1 MVRSVSNPLC
11 HDSAITY
18 TRDNCIIEVFSG
30 GFVDLELERVC
41 PDFTKWNEVTSF
53 SHIQEAVVEYAALIS
68 NNFKASNI
76 NLLKGS
82 YSIARCVI
90 QHCGAGPRACSK
102 VIDFCVLK
110 IHDKKIGSELSSLLL
125 DIAGKIGP
133 NAVID
138 AVILRE

>member
-1 MVRSVSNPLC
+1 MIQASSKWQDKVEAMQQLCAFIEKNP
-11 HDSAITY
+11 D
-18 TRDNCIIEVFSG
+18 
-30 GFVDLELERVC
+30 
-41 PDFTKWNEVTSF
+41 SF
-53 SHIQEAVVEYAALIS
+53 SQIQEAAIEYAALIS

-110 IHDKKIGSELSSLLL
+110 IHDKKIGPELSSLLL
-125 DIAGKIGP
+125 DIAEKIGP

-138 AVILRE
+138 AVILRERIHCRFAVA

>member
-1 MVRSVSNPLC
+1 M
-11 HDSAITY
+11 
-18 TRDNCIIEVFSG
+18 
-30 GFVDLELERVC
+30 ERVC
-41 PDFTKWNEVTSF
+41 PDFTKWNEVIQESSKWQDKVETMQQLCAFIEKNPDSF
-53 SHIQEAVVEYAALIS
+53 SQIQEAAIEYAALIS

-110 IHDKKIGSELSSLLL
+110 IHDKKIGPELSSLLL
-125 DIAGKIGP
+125 DIAEKIGP

-138 AVILRE
+138 AVILRERIHCRFAVA